1 MNTILEVTDVEK
13 SFTTIRGGK
22 KIITKAVDHVSF
34 QVNQEERIGIIGA
47 SGCGKTTMLKMI
59 LGLLKTDQGNIVCNR
74 NLGFVAQDPYSSLCS
89 RFRIWKIVAEPL
101 FFGKDRFDKET
112 IQIKVREALE
122 QVQLEPDIYM
132 NRYPYQLSGGERQR
146 VSLARALIRN
156 PGILILDEPTSMLDY
171 EVKYGI
177 GDQIL
182 RIAKEKKLA
191 IVLVT
196 HDIEFARIMCS
207 HLYIMNDGKFIE
219 NGKTEE
225 VFQHPQ
231 NQFTKML
238 FAASLNL
245 EEFWELRDQEKQTG

>member
-1 MNTILEVTDVEK
+1 M
-13 SFTTIRGGK
+13 
-22 KIITKAVDHVSF
+22 
-34 QVNQEERIGIIGA
+34 
-47 SGCGKTTMLKMI
+47 
-59 LGLLKTDQGNIVCNR
+59 
-74 NLGFVAQDPYSSLCS
+74 
-89 RFRIWKIVAEPL
+89 
-101 FFGKDRFDKET
+101 
-112 IQIKVREALE
+112 E

-231 NQFTKML
+231 NQFTKNY
-238 FAASLNL
+238 FSN
-245 EEFWELRDQEKQTG
+245 